1 MSAAYNLGSEHNF
14 HNFVA
19 SCRSCALTPSCEA
32 RRFLPGRVV
41 CPLAGL
47 GARAANASNRLVVDE
62 PATASVDGSTITLA
76 DDRDCAPKTVIADLV
91 WLAEGVRGDGA
102 RVPFTIHLE
111 VTKTGHAWAIDLH
124 THEPPDLPRAQVVF
138 EPYEVVAVDR
148 GVRTVLVDGKKLGRA
163 AGHVPLKR
171 RLSAALATS
180 RDHLAG
186 VAQDRGA
193 AGYRVID
200 RSLGIGVLGRGLM
213 LIRARLTALEAPP
226 PPGPLPE
233 MLRAGTWE
241 LSLEA
246 LTERWLPEL
255 VQRDLVL
262 FGVADVPLLAPLA
275 EGKLRAGQVLA
286 FRFGPDGGEVRLD
299 GATAPLPAAHDLAR
313 EYLEFHMLGGMI
325 ADAARRA

>member
-1 MSAAYNLGSEHNF
+1 
-14 HNFVA
+14 
-19 SCRSCALTPSCEA
+19 
-32 RRFLPGRVV
+32 
-41 CPLAGL
+41 
-47 GARAANASNRLVVDE
+47 
-62 PATASVDGSTITLA
+62 
-76 DDRDCAPKTVIADLV
+76 
-91 WLAEGVRGDGA
+91 
-102 RVPFTIHLE
+102 
-111 VTKTGHAWAIDLH
+111 
-124 THEPPDLPRAQVVF
+124 LPRDQVVF
-138 EPYEVVAVDR
+138 ELYEVVGVDR
-148 GVRTVLVDGKKLGRA
+148 GVRTVLVDAKKLGRA

-171 RLSAALATS
+171 RLAAAMTTS

-186 VAQDRGA
+186 VSQERGP
-193 AGYRVID
+193 GYRVID
-200 RSLGIGVLGRGLM
+200 RSLGIGVLGRGMM

-262 FGVADVPLLAPLA
+262 FGISELPVLAPLA

-286 FRFGPDGGEVRLD
+286 FTFGPDGGEVRLD
-299 GATAPLPAAHDLAR
+299 GTSAPLPAAHDLAR

-325 ADAARRA
+325 ADAARRG

>member
-1 MSAAYNLGSEHNF
+1 MG
-14 HNFVA
+14 
-19 SCRSCALTPSCEA
+19 A
-32 RRFLPGRVV
+32 RIEFLPGRVT
-41 CPLAGL
+41 CPLAGV
-47 GARAANASNRLVVDE
+47 GSRAANASNRLVVDE
-62 PATASVDGSTITLA
+62 PATVTIEGARITLT

-91 WLAEGVRGDGA
+91 WLAEGVAADGT

-111 VTKTGHAWAIDLH
+111 VTKTGHVWEIDLH
-124 THEPPDLPRAQVVF
+124 THEPADLPRDKLVF
-138 EPYEVVAVDR
+138 ELYEVVGVDR
-148 GVRTVLVDGKKLGRA
+148 GVGTVLVDAKKLGRA

-171 RLSAALATS
+171 RLAAALATS

-186 VAQDRGA
+186 VRQDRGE

-200 RSLGIGVLGRGLM
+200 RSLGIGVLGRGMM
-213 LIRARLTALEAPP
+213 LIRARLTALDAPP

-246 LTERWLPEL
+246 LTDRWLPEL

-262 FGVADVPLLAPLA
+262 FGIAELPVLAPLA
-275 EGKLRAGQVLA
+275 AGKLRAGQVLA

-299 GATAPLPAAHDLAR
+299 GETAPLPAAHDLAR

>member
-1 MSAAYNLGSEHNF
+1 MG
-14 HNFVA
+14 
-19 SCRSCALTPSCEA
+19 A
-32 RRFLPGRVV
+32 RIEFLPGRVA
-41 CPLAGL
+41 CPLAGI
-47 GARAANASNRLVVDE
+47 GTRAPNASNRLVVDA
-62 PATASVDGSTITLA
+62 PATAMVDGTTITLA
-76 DDRDCAPKTVIADLV
+76 DDRDCAPGTVIADLV
-91 WLAEGVRGDGA
+91 WLAEGVAADGT

-111 VTKTGHAWAIDLH
+111 VTKTGHAFAIDLH
-124 THEPPDLPRAQVVF
+124 THEPPNLPRERVVF

-163 AGHVPLKR
+163 AGHVPIR
-171 RLSAALATS
+171 RRMAAALATS

-186 VAQDRGA
+186 VAQERV

-213 LIRARLTALEAPP
+213 LIRARLTALAAPP

-233 MLRAGTWE
+233 MLRAGAWE

-246 LTERWLPEL
+246 LTDRWLPEL

-262 FGVADVPLLAPLA
+262 FGLADVPLLAPLA
-275 EGKLRAGQVLA
+275 AGKLRAGQVLA
-286 FRFGPDGGEVRLD
+286 FRFGPDGGEVSLD

-325 ADAARRA
+325 AAAARRA